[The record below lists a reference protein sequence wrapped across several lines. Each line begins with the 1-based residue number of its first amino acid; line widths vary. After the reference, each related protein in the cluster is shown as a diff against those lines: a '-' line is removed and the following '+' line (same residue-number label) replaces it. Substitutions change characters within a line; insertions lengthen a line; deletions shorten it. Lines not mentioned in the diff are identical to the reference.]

1 MEVTDTINLM
11 LKVMTLLGLTA
22 SFLFLSLQL
31 LIKKLQKASSPRL
44 D

>member
-1 MEVTDTINLM
+1 MDVANTINLL

-22 SFLFLSLQL
+22 AFLFVSLQL
-31 LIKKLQKASSPRL
+31 LIKKLEKASSPRP